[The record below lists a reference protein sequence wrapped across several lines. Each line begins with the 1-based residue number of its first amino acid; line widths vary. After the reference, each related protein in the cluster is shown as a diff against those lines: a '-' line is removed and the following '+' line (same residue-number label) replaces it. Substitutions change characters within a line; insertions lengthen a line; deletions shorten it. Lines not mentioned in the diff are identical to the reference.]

1 MKTNPIKLEKKLK
14 LKFSDQKIFIKSL
27 THKSFDSINNN
38 EKIEFLGD
46 RVLGLIIAKKL
57 LELYPD
63 EKEGVLDKKF
73 ASLVNKK
80 KCLEIAKKIELEKYI
95 LVLNPKNKKIEIE
108 DKIVADCLEAL
119 IGAIYL
125 DKGLNFTEKFILN
138 LWSEHITASVITQ
151 IDAKTKLQEYSLKIF
166 KVLPIYKLISN
177 TGPRHKPL
185 FKVAVKLKNTKFFTA
200 EGTSKKDAEQN
211 AASLCLQ
218 DIFKKMNWD
227 DSAYLVSKNRYS
239 ENSIIAEVF
248 TENHGKISGIIFG
261 GTSKKIK
268 NYLQIGNKIYVNY
281 NSKSVTRI
289 GYFKIEILKALTPL
303 YFDQNQKLSCITSA
317 MHLIKLLT
325 AEAQSNKEIFKL
337 IDKFFEILNSE
348 NWIQKYIFW
357 ELELL
362 KLLGYD
368 LELKTMAEKEI
379 VDSEVNY
386 YVKSSTEKKS
396 IPNFLI
402 DENDMDI
409 NLNNLLKGLKLVS
422 DYLEKSI
429 LKPNNLNLPTS
440 RTHFINLLK

>member
-1 MKTNPIKLEKKLK
+1 MI
-14 LKFSDQKIFIKSL
+14 
-27 THKSFDSINNN
+27 
-38 EKIEFLGD
+38 
-46 RVLGLIIAKKL
+46 
-57 LELYPD
+57 
-63 EKEGVLDKKF
+63 
-73 ASLVNKK
+73 
-80 KCLEIAKKIELEKYI
+80 
-95 LVLNPKNKKIEIE
+95 
-108 DKIVADCLEAL
+108 
-119 IGAIYL
+119 
-125 DKGLNFTEKFILN
+125 
-138 LWSEHITASVITQ
+138 
-151 IDAKTKLQEYSLKIF
+151 
-166 KVLPIYKLISN
+166 
-177 TGPRHKPL
+177 
-185 FKVAVKLKNTKFFTA
+185 
-200 EGTSKKDAEQN
+200 
-211 AASLCLQ
+211 
-218 DIFKKMNWD
+218 WD
-227 DSAYLVSKNRYS
+227 DTGFLLSKNRYS
-239 ENSIIAEVF
+239 ENSVIADVF

-303 YFDQNQKLSCITSA
+303 YFDENQKLSCITSA

-337 IDKFFEILNSE
+337 INKFFEILTFD

-368 LELKTMAEKEI
+368 LELKNMVEKEI
-379 VDSEVNY
+379 IDNETNY

-402 DENDMDI
+402 DENNKDV
-409 NLNNLLKGLKLVS
+409 NLKNLLKGLKLVS

-440 RTHFINLLK
+440 RTHFVNLLK

>member
-1 MKTNPIKLEKKLK
+1 
-14 LKFSDQKIFIKSL
+14 
-27 THKSFDSINNN
+27 
-38 EKIEFLGD
+38 
-46 RVLGLIIAKKL
+46 
-57 LELYPD
+57 
-63 EKEGVLDKKF
+63 
-73 ASLVNKK
+73 
-80 KCLEIAKKIELEKYI
+80 
-95 LVLNPKNKKIEIE
+95 
-108 DKIVADCLEAL
+108 
-119 IGAIYL
+119 
-125 DKGLNFTEKFILN
+125 
-138 LWSEHITASVITQ
+138 
-151 IDAKTKLQEYSLKIF
+151 
-166 KVLPIYKLISN
+166 
-177 TGPRHKPL
+177 
-185 FKVAVKLKNTKFFTA
+185 
-200 EGTSKKDAEQN
+200 
-211 AASLCLQ
+211 
-218 DIFKKMNWD
+218 MNWD

-248 TENHGKISGIIFG
+248 TENYGKISGIIFG

-303 YFDQNQKLSCITSA
+303 YFDENQKLSCITSA

-325 AEAQSNKEIFKL
+325 AEAQANKEIFKL
-337 IDKFFEILNSE
+337 IDKFFVILTSD

-368 LELKTMAEKEI
+368 LELKNMAEKEI

-402 DENDMDI
+402 DENNMDV
-409 NLNNLLKGLKLVS
+409 NLKSLLKGLKLVS

>member
-1 MKTNPIKLEKKLK
+1 MI
-14 LKFSDQKIFIKSL
+14 
-27 THKSFDSINNN
+27 
-38 EKIEFLGD
+38 
-46 RVLGLIIAKKL
+46 
-57 LELYPD
+57 
-63 EKEGVLDKKF
+63 
-73 ASLVNKK
+73 
-80 KCLEIAKKIELEKYI
+80 
-95 LVLNPKNKKIEIE
+95 
-108 DKIVADCLEAL
+108 
-119 IGAIYL
+119 
-125 DKGLNFTEKFILN
+125 
-138 LWSEHITASVITQ
+138 
-151 IDAKTKLQEYSLKIF
+151 
-166 KVLPIYKLISN
+166 
-177 TGPRHKPL
+177 
-185 FKVAVKLKNTKFFTA
+185 
-200 EGTSKKDAEQN
+200 
-211 AASLCLQ
+211 
-218 DIFKKMNWD
+218 
-227 DSAYLVSKNRYS
+227 SAYLVSKNRYS

-281 NSKSVTRI
+281 NSKSTTRI
-289 GYFKIEILKALTPL
+289 GYFKIEIIKALTPL
-303 YFDQNQKLSCITSA
+303 YFDENQKLSCITSA

-337 IDKFFEILNSE
+337 IDKFFEILTSD

-402 DENDMDI
+402 DENNIDV
-409 NLNNLLKGLKLVS
+409 NLKNLLKGLKLVS

>member
-1 MKTNPIKLEKKLK
+1 
-14 LKFSDQKIFIKSL
+14 
-27 THKSFDSINNN
+27 
-38 EKIEFLGD
+38 
-46 RVLGLIIAKKL
+46 
-57 LELYPD
+57 
-63 EKEGVLDKKF
+63 
-73 ASLVNKK
+73 
-80 KCLEIAKKIELEKYI
+80 
-95 LVLNPKNKKIEIE
+95 
-108 DKIVADCLEAL
+108 
-119 IGAIYL
+119 
-125 DKGLNFTEKFILN
+125 
-138 LWSEHITASVITQ
+138 
-151 IDAKTKLQEYSLKIF
+151 
-166 KVLPIYKLISN
+166 
-177 TGPRHKPL
+177 
-185 FKVAVKLKNTKFFTA
+185 
-200 EGTSKKDAEQN
+200 
-211 AASLCLQ
+211 
-218 DIFKKMNWD
+218 MNWD

-281 NSKSVTRI
+281 NSKNVTRI

-303 YFDQNQKLSCITSA
+303 YFDENQKLSCITSA

-337 IDKFFEILNSE
+337 INNFFEILTSD

-368 LELKTMAEKEI
+368 LELKTIVEKEI
-379 VDSEVNY
+379 VNSEVNY

-402 DENDMDI
+402 NENNTDVS
-409 NLNNLLKGLKLVS
+409 LKNLLKGLKLVS

-429 LKPNNLNLPTS
+429 LKPNNLNLPSS
-440 RTHFINLLK
+440 RTNFINLLK